1 MAKIV
6 DYFFTPVSPWTYLGS
21 ARLDAIVRK
30 PGVELRYKPCDF
42 GRIFPVS
49 GGLPVAQ
56 RAKQRQAYRLV
67 ELERWRDHL
76 GIKLNLQPKHFPV
89 PSDLAAR
96 TIIAAKQRGTDPDKL
111 VNALLRAVWADR
123 LDLGRLR
130 PRRQGPPRGRRRRG
144 GARRIHRQHRRGD
157 RAPSLRSAELYLCE
171 EAILG
176 TGPAG
181 FPRARPRR
189 RVAAHSGTPTLTL
202 RAPCS
207 LAEPR
212 RKVPSQPARTRTS
225 TRMPRRRMMAA
236 A

>member
-30 PGVELRYKPCDF
+30 HGVELRYKPCDF

-96 TIIAAKQRGTDPDKL
+96 TIIAAKQRGTDPGKL
-111 VNALLRAVWADR
+111 VNALLRAVWAEERDISDPATIASISGDCGLDGKALLEAADGAAARAEFTANTDEAIERQVFGAPSYIYAKKLYWGQDR
-123 LDLGRLR
+123 LDFLE
-130 PRRQGPPRGRRRRG
+130 
-144 GARRIHRQHRRGD
+144 
-157 RAPSLRSAELYLCE
+157 RAL
-171 EAILG
+171 
-176 TGPAG
+176 
-181 FPRARPRR
+181 
-189 RVAAHSGTPTLTL
+189 
-202 RAPCS
+202 
-207 LAEPR
+207 
-212 RKVPSQPARTRTS
+212 
-225 TRMPRRRMMAA
+225 AA